1 MPRKSPFHQRTS
13 ELCASYAY
21 KEWSG
26 YVAVCNYDRH
36 SEREYNA
43 LRHTAGLFDASPLHK
58 YDVSGKDA
66 AALLAR
72 VWARDIRK
80 LKPGRV
86 TYSAMCDEQGKLLD
100 DGTIAHLPESSDG
113 PARFRAATGE
123 PCLHWL
129 STQAH
134 GLDVQIEDVTDRIGC
149 LALQGPYARDIL
161 RSLVDIDIDTMKF
174 FAVRAGRLA
183 GADVWVSR
191 TGYTGD
197 LGYEVWVGADDAL
210 HVWDEIVR
218 SGAGW
223 GMEPVG
229 LDAIDVVRIEAGF
242 VLAGIDY
249 ISSRSCLIESRK
261 SSPYE
266 AGLGWTVKL
275 DRDLFV
281 GQQALRRELEA
292 GSKWELCGLELSW
305 PALENLHEEYGL
317 PPHLAPIACRSAVPI
332 YDRVGRQVG
341 QCTSSTWSPLLKRYL
356 AMGQVL
362 KEQATLGTELRIEYT
377 VDYQRRKLPVTVVER
392 PFFDPERK
400 RSTVTEGAS

>member
-1 MPRKSPFHQRTS
+1 MPRKSPFHERTS
-13 ELCASYAY
+13 ELCQSYAY

-26 YVAVCNYDRH
+26 VIAVCNYDRH

-58 YDVSGKDA
+58 YDVTGKDA
-66 AALLAR
+66 GALMSR
-72 VWARDIRK
+72 VWCRDVRK

-86 TYSAMCDEQGKLLD
+86 TYAAMSDEQGKLLD
-100 DGTIAHLPESSDG
+100 DGTVQHLPESARG

-129 STQAH
+129 HANAR
-134 GLDVQIEDVTDRIGC
+134 GLDVQIEDVTDDLGC
-149 LALQGPYARDIL
+149 LALQGPLARDVL
-161 RSLVDIDIDTMKF
+161 RPLVDVDLDTMKF
-174 FAVRAGRLA
+174 FAVREGQLA
-183 GADVWVSR
+183 GVPVWVSR

-197 LGYEVWVGADDAL
+197 LGFEIWVGASDAL
-210 HVWDEIVR
+210 KVWDEVVR
-218 SGAGW
+218 AGASW
-223 GMEPVG
+223 GIEPVG

-242 VLAGIDY
+242 VLAGVDY
-249 ISSRSCLIESRK
+249 IPSRFCLTESRK

-281 GQQALRRELEA
+281 GQQALRRETEV
-292 GSKWELCGLELSW
+292 GSKWELVGLELSW
-305 PALENLHEEYGL
+305 PALERLHEEYGL
-317 PPHLAPIACRSAVPI
+317 PPHLAPVACRSAVPI
-332 YDRVGRQVG
+332 YDRMGRQVG
-341 QCTSSTWSPLLKRYL
+341 QCTSSTWSPLIKRYV

-362 KEQATLGTELRIEYT
+362 KEHAAIGTDLRIEYT

-392 PFFDPERK
+392 PFFDPPRK
-400 RSTVTEGAS
+400 RSTVTEAQS